1 LSLAYRACFSP
12 FSSLFLDS
20 PLIYL
25 QPIPYNRVNPISKQI
40 KEYIMSQNTYSPYG
54 DSPGLVKTIAVM
66 TLVNGIVNILWG
78 LGVTAG
84 VVLGTFFIGLICAP
98 ITILPTILG
107 IFEMIYALKLLAN
120 PPQPVQPSTSIAIL
134 EILCVLAGNVF
145 SMIVGILALVFYNDP
160 QVKEYF
166 ANLNRIPYPVAPVP
180 PVPPAAPDPES
191 FPEQAPVIEAEPP
204 AEAPSEVPAAPKP
217 KKKPGT
223 RKVAAEKKDA
233 PSQKDASSKAEKPKQ
248 KPKSGNSSS

>member
-1 LSLAYRACFSP
+1 
-12 FSSLFLDS
+12 
-20 PLIYL
+20 
-25 QPIPYNRVNPISKQI
+25 
-40 KEYIMSQNTYSPYG
+40 MSQNTYSPYG
-54 DSPGLVKTIAVM
+54 DNPGLVKTIAVM
-66 TLVNGIVNILWG
+66 TLVNGIFNILWG

-134 EILCVLAGNVF
+134 EILCILAGNVF

-166 ANLNRIPYPVAPVP
+166 ANLNGIPYPVAPEA
-180 PVPPAAPDPES
+180 PVPPTPPTAPEPVSSPKE
-191 FPEQAPVIEAEPP
+191 APVLETEPP
-204 AEAPSEVPAAPKP
+204 AEVAPETPAPPKP

-223 RKVAAEKKDA
+223 RKVASEKKDA
-233 PSQKDASSKAEKPKQ
+233 TPEEDASVKVEKPKR
-248 KPKSGNSSS
+248 KPKSGASSS